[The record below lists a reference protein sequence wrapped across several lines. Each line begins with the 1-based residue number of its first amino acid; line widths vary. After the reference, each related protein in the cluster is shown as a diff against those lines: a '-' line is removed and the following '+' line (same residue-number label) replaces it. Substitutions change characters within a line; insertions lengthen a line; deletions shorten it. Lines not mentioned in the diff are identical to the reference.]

1 MHGWSTHPKSVR
13 LFGPPRVPLARMI
26 DWTADWVARG
36 CRVSARTPISIRVM
50 APSEPII
57 EAPLTAAEMPDAE
70 ALVREAGWNQV
81 AADWEIFRALGTV
94 YAARAGGR
102 VVATAATLPY
112 GEFAWI
118 SMVLVTG
125 EQRRRGLGT
134 RLLKRCIADSMRRV
148 ACPCSMPRP
157 MVVRSIARSALRR
170 PGVFIGWCDGRC
182 SLCAPACLCPA
193 ARTIRPIT
201 DADWE
206 GICAYDAA
214 VFGADRGALLR
225 RCVGACRLPNW
236 WRIKAIASS
245 GFMLGRDGRS
255 AAQIGP
261 LVAED
266 DAVAQ
271 ALLAR
276 AIAAIE
282 SPIYID
288 LADIKTE
295 IRAWLAGC
303 GFAAQRPLTRML
315 YRRATSFDDTS
326 RTFAVVGPEFG

>member
-1 MHGWSTHPKSVR
+1 
-13 LFGPPRVPLARMI
+13 
-26 DWTADWVARG
+26 
-36 CRVSARTPISIRVM
+36 M

-134 RLLKRCIADSMRRV
+134 RLLKRCIA
-148 ACPCSMPRP
+148 
-157 MVVRSIARSALRR
+157 ALNEAGCV
-170 PGVFIGWCDGRC
+170 PVLDATPDGRP
-182 SLCAPACLCPA
+182 LYRALGFEEAWGFHRLVRGKVQPVRAGLPLPGGT
-193 ARTIRPIT
+193 TIRPIA
-201 DADWE
+201 DADWD
-206 GICAYDAA
+206 GICAYDSA

-225 RCVGACRLPNW
+225 RLRGRLPAAEMVAYQGD
-236 WRIKAIASS
+236 RIA
-245 GFMLGRDGRS
+245 GFMLGRNGRS

-276 AIAAIE
+276 AIPAIK

>member
-1 MHGWSTHPKSVR
+1 
-13 LFGPPRVPLARMI
+13 
-26 DWTADWVARG
+26 
-36 CRVSARTPISIRVM
+36 M
-50 APSEPII
+50 APTEPII
-57 EAPLTAAEMPDAE
+57 EAPLTAAELPDAE

-94 YAARAGGR
+94 YAGRAGGR

-125 EQRRRGLGT
+125 EHRRRGLGT
-134 RLLKRCIADSMRRV
+134 RLLKRCIA
-148 ACPCSMPRP
+148 
-157 MVVRSIARSALRR
+157 ALNDAGCV
-170 PGVFIGWCDGRC
+170 PVLDATPDGRP
-182 SLCAPACLCPA
+182 LYRALGFEEAWGFHRL
-193 ARTIRPIT
+193 ARREAQPLGKGPPLPDGTTIRPIA
-201 DADWE
+201 DADWAAL
-206 GICAYDAA
+206 CSYDAA
-214 VFGADRGALLR
+214 AFGANRGALLQHLR
-225 RCVGACRLPNW
+225 GRLPAAELVAHRGD
-236 WRIKAIASS
+236 RIA

-288 LADIKTE
+288 LADIKTG
-295 IRAWLAGC
+295 IRAWLAEC